1 LNCPSLDFVED
12 MSWREFQLRLAG
24 YIRQQKEKWIHTR
37 EVVYYTLVSS
47 GSIKPEKLSK
57 EKFMPLES
65 NGKVKSGGLN
75 DRQKELMK
83 EALNKALN
91 G

>member
-1 LNCPSLDFVED
+1 
-12 MSWREFQLRLAG
+12 
-24 YIRQQKEKWIHTR
+24 
-37 EVVYYTLVSS
+37 
-47 GSIKPEKLSK
+47 
-57 EKFMPLES
+57 MPLES

>member
-1 LNCPSLDFVED
+1 

-24 YIRQQKEKWIHTR
+24 YIRQQKNKWIHTR
-37 EVVYYTLVSS
+37 EIVYYTLVAS
-47 GSIKPEKLSK
+47 GSIDTKKLSK
-57 EKFMPLES
+57 EKFMPLENS
-65 NGKVKSGGLN
+65 VKNRNGGLN